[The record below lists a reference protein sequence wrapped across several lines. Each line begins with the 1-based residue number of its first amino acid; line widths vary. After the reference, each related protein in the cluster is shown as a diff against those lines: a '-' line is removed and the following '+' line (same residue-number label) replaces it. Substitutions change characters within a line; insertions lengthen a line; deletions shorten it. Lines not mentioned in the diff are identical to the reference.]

1 MKKSRQLIVGVLA
14 TLLALASGIYI
25 GLAPQGQPA
34 QTLNVPPEAIKYF
47 FSTNLKD
54 HEGKLQKHERWRGKI
69 LIVNFWAS
77 WCPPCREEMP
87 YFSRLNSKYAGNG
100 VQFVG
105 IALDSADNVS
115 LYSKSNPMSYPLLI
129 AENEGSEL
137 TRKLGN
143 SRLALP
149 YTLVLG
155 RNAEPLLIRTG
166 HLPEQEL
173 DTLLQKVS
181 GG

>member
-1 MKKSRQLIVGVLA
+1 MLRMLVLY
-14 TLLALASGIYI
+14 TALAAGANMVAAGEVDLDAANAA
-25 GLAPQGQPA
+25 GLKLAAGNGQA
-34 QTLNVPPEAIKYF
+34 VSQTIFTDPEGGEHTLADYAGQAV
-47 FSTNLKD
+47 L
-54 HEGKLQKHERWRGKI
+54 L
-69 LIVNFWAS
+69 NFWAT
-77 WCPPCREEMP
+77 WCAPCREEMP
-87 YFSRLNSKYAGNG
+87 YFSQLNSKYAGNG

-173 DTLLQKVS
+173 DTLLQKAS

>member
-1 MKKSRQLIVGVLA
+1 MKSRVLIAGVLA
-14 TLLALASGIYI
+14 TFLALASGIYI
-25 GLAPQGQPA
+25 GLMPQEQPA
-34 QTLNVPPEAIKYF
+34 QTLSLSPETATQL
-47 FSTNLKD
+47 FSTSLKD
-54 HEGKLQKHERWRGKI
+54 HEGKTRKFDQWRGQI
-69 LIVNFWAS
+69 LVINFWAS

-87 YFSRLNSKYAGNG
+87 YFSRLSSKYTANG

-105 IALDSADNVS
+105 IALDSADNVA

-149 YTLVLG
+149 YTLILG

-173 DTLLQKVS
+173 DTLLQKAS